1 MSPKNLTK
9 NPMMKFTWKKLFAL
23 SLATVL
29 ALGCSKDE
37 TKDDP
42 TDPDSDPETPPVE
55 EVVEGEVNSDLW
67 AATDPLGR
75 KLPEADEVGPR
86 KEGKTVALFYWTWHC
101 DQMVEYGNVGN
112 VSRILQQYPEAI
124 DDKDHPAWDRGGG
137 NTHFWG
143 EPLFGYYRTTDPWV
157 LRKHA
162 EMLAD
167 AGVDA
172 VFFDCTNGT
181 WTWKSSYDALL
192 KAWSLAQTDGV
203 NVPKISFILPF
214 GPNDN
219 SLVSLR
225 QLYRDLYKVS
235 RYKNLWFTW
244 KGKPCIMAYP
254 DNLTD
259 KDDDPAIREFFSFRP
274 GQPDYVDGPAN
285 DQQWGW
291 LEIYPQ
297 HLYGRGGE
305 MTTVGVAQNTS
316 PDRKGHAGA
325 FNVPGSYGRSYTK
338 QNGFDSRPDAYLY
351 GANFQEQ
358 WNRALELDP
367 DLVFVTG
374 WNEYIAGKWDRGTA
388 AGDVWNGYP
397 FSFVDQYDW
406 DHSRDIEPN
415 NEWYDEEGNY
425 RGDTYYYQL
434 IQNVRKFKGMSGR
447 PTASAAKTIVVGEF
461 SGWNDVKPDFAHYK
475 GNTLNRNHKG
485 HAQKNYVNSTGRN
498 DIVDARVA
506 RDDEYMYFFVKTADA
521 MTSPSKA
528 SDPNWMWLLIDADRD
543 RGTGWEG
550 YDFIV
555 NYEKPGDRTGT
566 VFRNKNG
573 KWEWEKVGIFDYA
586 LKDDQMELRIL
597 RSVLGMDDKIDFEF
611 KWADNMPLKE
621 FNISYFYS
629 YGDAAPGGRFNF
641 VYTVK

>member
-1 MSPKNLTK
+1 
-9 NPMMKFTWKKLFAL
+9 MKFTWKELCAL
-23 SLATVL
+23 SLAALL
-29 ALGCSKDE
+29 ALGCSKDDTTDE
-37 TKDDP
+37 TGDP
-42 TDPDSDPETPPVE
+42 GTGPDTPPAE

-75 KLPEADEVGPR
+75 KLPEADATGGR
-86 KEGKTVALFYWTWHC
+86 KSDKTVAIFYWTWHC
-101 DQMVEYGNVGN
+101 DQMVEYGSVGN
-112 VSRILQQYPEAI
+112 ISRILKQYPEAI
-124 DDKDHPAWDRGGG
+124 DDKNHPAWNRGGG

-181 WTWKSSYDALL
+181 WTWKSSYTALL
-192 KAWSLAQTDGV
+192 KTWDQARKDGV
-203 NVPKISFILPF
+203 KVPKISFILPF

-225 QLYRDLYKVS
+225 QLYRDIYRAN
-235 RYKNLWFTW
+235 RYKDLWFMW
-244 KGKPCIMAYP
+244 KGKPCLMAYP

-259 KDDDPAIREFFSFRP
+259 KGDDPLIREFFTFRP
-274 GQPDYVDGPAN
+274 GQPDSVNGPAN
-285 DQQWGW
+285 DRQWGW
-291 LEIYPQ
+291 LEVFPQ

-325 FNVPGSYGRSYTK
+325 FNVPGSYGRSFTK

-367 DLVFVTG
+367 ELVFVTG

-388 AGDVWNGYP
+388 AGDTWNGYP
-397 FSFVDQYDW
+397 FSFVDQFDW

-415 NEWYDEEGNY
+415 NEWFDSEGNY
-425 RGDTYYYQL
+425 MGDTYYYQL
-434 IQNVRKFKGMSGR
+434 IENVRRFKGMSR
-447 PTASAAKTIVVGEF
+447 RSTASAAKTIEIGSF
-461 SGWNDVKPDFAHYK
+461 SGWADVAPDFAHYR
-475 GNTLNRNHKG
+475 GNTLSRNHRG
-485 HAQKNYVNSTGRN
+485 HADKNYVNNTGRN

-506 RDDEYMYFFVKTADA
+506 RDDEYMYFFVKTAEP
-521 MTSPSKA
+521 MTPPSKA
-528 SDPNWMWLLIDADRD
+528 AEPNWMWLLIDADRN
-543 RGTGWEG
+543 RSTGWEG

-555 NYEKPGDRTGT
+555 NYEKPGERSGTIYRNTG
-566 VFRNKNG
+566 G
-573 KWEWEKVGIFDYA
+573 KWTTWEKAGTFDYA
-586 LKDDQMELRIL
+586 LKDNQMELRIP
-597 RSVLGMDDKIDFEF
+597 RAVLGMDKKIDFEF

-621 FNISYFYS
+621 FNLSYFYS